1 MPEIFESIVYLA
13 VFTVLFILNSMAM
26 KQKRPG
32 LRTFLV
38 CVSFVV
44 LLVFIG
50 FRYNVGTD
58 YGSYLKEYQKV
69 ATTSWPQLPS
79 LRLELFV
86 AALFKVCSY
95 VFADPKLIFIVLG
108 FLLLYPI
115 YKVNKIYNYKY
126 LAYSVLTFCILF
138 LPFGLNGMRQGIA
151 MGFTLLACVRFIR
164 NDVKIG
170 IIDFIVSVLFHTSA
184 WIVLPYIIT
193 IYICK
198 RWNISFT
205 KVNIL
210 LTAIIAIAVLFFL
223 GNMLAG
229 YGFTQY
235 DYMLGNTSAEKI
247 SLRSVISYIP
257 IAVLV
262 FSLRG
267 EQNEHFETT
276 VMKNL
281 TISGICLF
289 AVGTS
294 AQYLSRF
301 GLYFIMPSIIL
312 LPELIQGI
320 RIKQTRLVLK
330 GLFVVY
336 LIVFFVTQYAVRGY
350 HEILPY
356 RTWVFDSE
364 QISLV
369 EKETSTNQTWLQ
381 RRLI

>member
-1 MPEIFESIVYLA
+1 MPELFESAVYLA
-13 VFTVLFILNSMAM
+13 VFAALFILNSVAIR
-26 KQKRPG
+26 QKRPE

-38 CVSFVV
+38 SVSFVI

-58 YGSYLKEYQKV
+58 YGSYLNEYQKV
-69 ATTSWPQLPS
+69 ATTPWSQLPS

-95 VFADPKLIFIVLG
+95 VFADPRLIFVVFG

-115 YKVNKIYNYKY
+115 YKVNKIYDYKY
-126 LAYSVLTFCILF
+126 LSYSVLTFCVLF

-151 MGFTLLACVRFIR
+151 MGFILLACVRFMR
-164 NDVKIG
+164 NDIKKGVV
-170 IIDFIVSVLFHTSA
+170 DFVISVLFHTSA
-184 WIVLPYIIT
+184 WIVLPYIVA
-193 IYICK
+193 IYVCK

-205 KVNIL
+205 KVNVL

-223 GNMLAG
+223 GKMLAG
-229 YGFTQY
+229 YGLTQY
-235 DYMLGNTSAEKI
+235 DYMLGNTNAEQI

-257 IAVLV
+257 IAILV

-267 EQNEHFETT
+267 EQNEHFETV

-301 GLYFIMPSIIL
+301 GLYFMMPSIIL

-320 RIKQTRLVLK
+320 HIKQTRLALK
-330 GLFVVY
+330 GLFVLY
-336 LIVFFVTQYAVRGY
+336 LIVFFIAQYAVRGY

-356 RTWVFDSE
+356 KTWLFESE
-364 QISLV
+364 QVSLV
-369 EKETSTNQTWLQ
+369 EEEIIKSQTWQ
-381 RRLI
+381 KRRLE

>member
-1 MPEIFESIVYLA
+1 MPELFESATYLV
-13 VFTVLFILNSMAM
+13 VFAVLFVLNGIAM
-26 KQKRPG
+26 KQKRQG
-32 LRTFLV
+32 LRAFLIG
-38 CVSFVV
+38 VSFVI

-58 YGSYLKEYQKV
+58 YGSYLNEYQKV
-69 ATTSWPQLPS
+69 ATTSWSQFPS

-86 AALFKVCSY
+86 AALFKICSY
-95 VFADPKLIFIVLG
+95 VFADPRLIFVVLG
-108 FLLLYPI
+108 FLLLYPV
-115 YKVNKIYNYKY
+115 YKVNKIYDYKH

-151 MGFTLLACVRFIR
+151 MGFMLLACVRFMR
-164 NDVKIG
+164 NDIKIG
-170 IIDFIVSVLFHTSA
+170 VVDFVISVLFHTSA
-184 WIVLPYIIT
+184 WIVLPYIVA
-193 IYICK
+193 IYVCK

-205 KVNIL
+205 KVNIF

-223 GNMLAG
+223 GKMLAG

-235 DYMLGNTSAEKI
+235 DYMLGNTNAEQI

-262 FSLRG
+262 FCLRG
-267 EQNEHFETT
+267 EQNKHFETL

-301 GLYFIMPSIIL
+301 GLYFIMPSRIL

-320 RIKQTRLVLK
+320 RIKQTRLILK
-330 GLFVVY
+330 GLFVLY
-336 LIVFFVTQYAVRGY
+336 LVAFFITQYAVRGY

-356 RTWVFDSE
+356 RTWMFESE
-364 QISLV
+364 QVSFIEEEVIKS
-369 EKETSTNQTWLQ
+369 QTRQKGELG
-381 RRLI
+381 